1 MSDAI
6 TLQSGY
12 KHTVCDNRAGATQ
25 LDLHMYGAVRPE
37 KRRQGLGYWGKYSRS
52 LSGFVMGVVARR
64 GLSSFGNQGSRVCVL
79 SFPLVQL
86 STLTLLCTL
95 SSGHNEC
102 LMTLRDTGRESPP
115 HTHTPTHSQKRVY
128 ASRRCLMSTYIQNV
142 ACVSKVLNAS
152 VKVSVSVSE

>member
-12 KHTVCDNRAGATQ
+12 KHTVCDKRDGDTQ

-64 GLSSFGNQGSRVCVL
+64 GLSSFGNQGSRVCVH
-79 SFPLVQL
+79 SFPLAQL
-86 STLTLLCTL
+86 STLTLLHTL

-102 LMTLRDTGRESPP
+102 LMTLRDTGRERSP
-115 HTHTPTHSQKRVY
+115 HTHTHSQKRDY

-142 ACVSKVLNAS
+142 VCVSKVLNAS